1 MFYYGYLYHK
11 FIYFRLDEQN
21 TEKLKEDYVKVNEA
35 TYEEFDKLALEFL
48 DETEA

>member
-1 MFYYGYLYHK
+1 M
-11 FIYFRLDEQN
+11 DEQN